1 MSAEKT
7 EAIVLRLVPWSETS
21 LIVTLWTRDFGKL
34 SAIAK
39 GARRPKSPFES
50 ALDLLA
56 QTSVVFYPKSGD
68 VLDLLTEAKL
78 VRRFRSAQRNL
89 ASLYCGY
96 YVAELLLTLTEEGSP
111 VPELYELTCRTLV
124 EFDRDQDPL
133 ACLLRFEWHLLRL
146 LGHMPNLENC
156 VGCGGEIDRNER
168 IPFGIEAGGILCRR
182 CLAGQ
187 RQILRLQA
195 ATIDYLLGMTQTPWE
210 TMPSIPIDV
219 AIRRELRGLMNR
231 YFSSLTP
238 HHFALHPYLQVLER
252 SPPASSPSSC

>member
-78 VRRFRSAQRNL
+78 VRRFRSAQVGL
-89 ASLYCGY
+89 LPLYCGY
-96 YVAELLLTLTEEGSP
+96 YAGEVINALTENHEPIAGLMESLCLTLQ
-111 VPELYELTCRTLV
+111 ELDRQANPAWTILDFELQTIQR
-124 EFDRDQDPL
+124 
-133 ACLLRFEWHLLRL
+133 
-146 LGHMPNLENC
+146 LGHMPSWRWC
-156 VGCGGEIDRNER
+156 V
-168 IPFGIEAGGILCRR
+168 A
-182 CLAGQ
+182 
-187 RQILRLQA
+187 
-195 ATIDYLLGMTQTPWE
+195 
-210 TMPSIPIDV
+210 
-219 AIRRELRGLMNR
+219 
-231 YFSSLTP
+231 
-238 HHFALHPYLQVLER
+238 
-252 SPPASSPSSC
+252 